1 MTTVNKNE
9 FLNFINTES
18 KKRRV
23 YRLETVPY
31 DPYNTGRLKKIFYI
45 DKDKYFNTGEM

>member
-1 MTTVNKNE
+1 MITVDKKE

-31 DPYNTGRLKKIFYI
+31 DPYNTGRLKKNFLY
-45 DKDKYFNTGEM
+45 

>member
-18 KKRRV
+18 KKRRI

-31 DPYNTGRLKKIFYI
+31 DPYNTGRTKKNFLY
-45 DKDKYFNTGEM
+45 